1 MTKENPQTTKE
12 FNEFIEPLIEEV
24 KKEKEYDLTDKEA
37 RLTEAGEI
45 SYEYFYEEEGYQ
57 NCDGDPACFCF
68 TLREGMEAGFTKHQV
83 AGLIS
88 SLEAKGVIW
97 IEHRDPIWEGPDLFW
112 LSEDFVNFIARK
124 NIAKQEAN

>member
-1 MTKENPQTTKE
+1 MKYTRRRRPQPHKTMTRT
-12 FNEFIEPLIEEV
+12 
-24 KKEKEYDLTDKEA
+24 YDLTDKEA

-88 SLEAKGVIW
+88 SLEAKGVID

-124 NIAKQEAN
+124 NIAKREAK